1 MIIFYFFI
9 FCLVINFFSGHKD
22 YSQPPVA
29 HSNRD
34 QRVVVGSVKGWG
46 SSSSGG
52 GGSSNSVVVA
62 GQGSTGSSSS
72 LNYAPTIGRTH
83 VSASHHSPSSQAHG
97 LSPVSQLGSL
107 AGIVPA
113 QADVYREYRRAGPP
127 QAAAAAAAAAQVY
140 VTTTQ
145 PTYLPSSLPAA
156 HTVNPFTP
164 GLVFR
169 VTMSLLLLSEL
180 IYITYISYVT
190 CVYLRLNAA
199 QLMSR
204 T

>member
-1 MIIFYFFI
+1 MS
-9 FCLVINFFSGHKD
+9 INLNPFSLAGHKD

-46 SSSSGG
+46 SSSGG
-52 GGSSNSVVVA
+52 GGSSSSVVVA

-83 VSASHHSPSSQAHG
+83 LSASHHSPSSQAHG

-107 AGIVPA
+107 AGIVPT

-145 PTYLPSSLPAA
+145 PTYLPSSLPTA

-164 GLVFR
+164 GLVLMKLVVHSR
-169 VTMSLLLLSEL
+169 HLL
-180 IYITYISYVT
+180 
-190 CVYLRLNAA
+190 
-199 QLMSR
+199 QL
-204 T
+204 TFFF